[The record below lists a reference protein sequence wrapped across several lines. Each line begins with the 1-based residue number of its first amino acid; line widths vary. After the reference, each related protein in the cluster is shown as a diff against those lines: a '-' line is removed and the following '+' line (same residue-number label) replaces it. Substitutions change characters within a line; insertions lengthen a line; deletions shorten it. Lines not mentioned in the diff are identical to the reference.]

1 MSVLLSL
8 IEGSL
13 AFGAH
18 PLLDGASFTLLAGE
32 RVGLIGR
39 NGTGKSSLLNVIAG
53 RLELDDGRMV
63 RRDGVRIV
71 SVEQE
76 PAFEAAESLLE
87 ALMQRAGMAD
97 DAHADERRYWNV
109 QARIIQYLE
118 RLSLDPDADPQRL
131 SGGQTKRAALAL
143 AFALEPDLLLLDEPT
158 NHLDIG
164 AIEQLEQLILDGPAL
179 IVITHDRRFLDNV
192 VTRIVELDR
201 GLLRSFPG
209 SFSAYER
216 GRSEQ
221 LAAEAV
227 ARRKFDKFWAQE
239 EVWIRKG
246 IEARRTRNE
255 GRVRRL
261 ETLRVEREQRRERAG
276 KIKVEVD
283 TGERSGKL
291 VCEMIG
297 VSKSLGG
304 QPLIRDLDLTVMR
317 GDRVGLIGPNGAG
330 KSTLLRLVLGE
341 LDPDAGTIRLGT
353 NLNVAYFDQLRE
365 QLDGEQSVAQTVSPG
380 SDYVEI
386 NGVRRHIMSYLG
398 DFLFAPN
405 RAGSPVRTLSGGE
418 RNRLLLARLF
428 ARPANLLVMD
438 EPTNDLDLESIELL
452 ETTLQS
458 YPGTLILVSHDRTF
472 LDNVVTSVLVARGAG
487 RWLELVGGYSEWLA
501 AREAE
506 GAGEGAA
513 APARTGSGGAS
524 ASAAS
529 RPAPGRGAGKAQGS
543 TRGSLSFKEAR
554 ELAELP
560 SRIETLEEEQKRA
573 PGGDVATGILQGTG
587 RRDPCE
593 ASCTRGAGGDAGAGD
608 GALGGVGRPG
618 RGRLTEKALSKSRYA
633 VRPIPGNLQ
642 PAARAAAVLLPAAQ
656 ARPAH
661 HGCVLVPSSKPTSSR
676 STRCRNGV
684 AVSTGNLRAKNAGER
699 FKISKSSSPSHLG
712 FASRNVT
719 MQWL

>member
-53 RLELDDGRMV
+53 RIELDDGRLV
-63 RRDGVRIV
+63 RRDGLRIV
-71 SVEQE
+71 AVEQE
-76 PAFEAAESLLE
+76 PAFETADSLLD
-87 ALMQRAGMAD
+87 ALLHRAGLDGA
-97 DAHADERRYWNV
+97 AHVDERRYWQV
-109 QARIIQYLE
+109 QARIVQFLE
-118 RLSLDPDADPQRL
+118 RLALDPYADPQRL

-192 VTRIVELDR
+192 VTRIIELDR

-209 SFSAYER
+209 SFSAFER
-216 GRSEQ
+216 ARSEQ
-221 LAAEAV
+221 LAAESV

-261 ETLRVEREQRRERAG
+261 EALRLEREQRRDRAG
-276 KIKVEVD
+276 RIKVDVD
-283 TGERSGKL
+283 AGERSGKL
-291 VCEMIG
+291 VCEMVG

-304 QPLIRDLDLTVMR
+304 QRLIHDLDLTVMR
-317 GDRVGLIGPNGAG
+317 GDRLGLIGPNGVG
-330 KSTLLRLVLGE
+330 KSTLLRLILGE
-341 LDPDAGTIRLGT
+341 LAPDSGSIRLGT

-365 QLDGEQSVAQTVSPG
+365 QLDGEQTVAQTVSPG

-386 NGVRRHIMSYLG
+386 NGARRHVMSYLG

-452 ETTLQS
+452 ETTLQG

-472 LDNVVTSVLVARGAG
+472 LDNVVTSVLVARGDG

-501 AREAE
+501 ARQAD
-506 GAGEGAA
+506 GAGNAD
-513 APARTGSGGAS
+513 GSGGAGGAAS
-524 ASAAS
+524 VKGAAAAATDALPPSAGRASAA
-529 RPAPGRGAGKAQGS
+529 GRSAAGKAGGN
-543 TRGSLSFKEAR
+543 TRSGLAYKETR

-560 SRIETLEEEQKRA
+560 ARIEALEEEQKR
-573 PGGDVATGILQGTG
+573 LQEEMSRPEFFRASPDEIRSRQARLAELEEGLTQAMT
-587 RRDPCE
+587 RWE
-593 ASCTRGAGGDAGAGD
+593 ALMNKDAGG
-608 GALGGVGRPG
+608 
-618 RGRLTEKALSKSRYA
+618 
-633 VRPIPGNLQ
+633 
-642 PAARAAAVLLPAAQ
+642 
-656 ARPAH
+656 
-661 HGCVLVPSSKPTSSR
+661 
-676 STRCRNGV
+676 
-684 AVSTGNLRAKNAGER
+684 
-699 FKISKSSSPSHLG
+699 
-712 FASRNVT
+712 
-719 MQWL
+719 